1 MTGRDM
7 GRGGVTPAFL
17 PAANDDGAAAG
28 LYVISNDVS
37 GPSKI
42 GLSNN
47 PERRLAQLSTGSA
60 VPLRIW
66 HVEAVPAAD
75 ALRLEQAAH
84 RQLSRYRLSGEWF
97 GVSVDVAVSEITLAL
112 IHHADNP
119 APRGSAGARRKRA

>member
-1 MTGRDM
+1 MTGQAL
-7 GRGGVTPAFL
+7 GAAPAAPP
-17 PAANDDGAAAG
+17 PAANDDAAG
-28 LYVISNDVS
+28 PVSFLYVISNDVS

-66 HVEAVPAAD
+66 HVEAVPARD

-97 GVSVDVAVSEITLAL
+97 GVSVDVAVSEITLAM

-119 APRGSAGARRKRA
+119 APRGSARGRARRA